1 MSIINKIGGYDSVL
15 LKFVPDFER
24 LRLQS
29 LAILLI
35 IPTFTGFFAMFLM
48 LDSYRNSG
56 LSTGIIILIS
66 LIWAFFIFLMDRA
79 LFIFPKKKSDS
90 QKKKYILFITR
101 FIISLI
107 IGFTISHSLLVYMNK
122 GLIDKDIQENIQLK
136 IDNKTK
142 NENTQI
148 INNTNLINKD
158 EEEIRKYEND
168 INKIHEYLKAETNG
182 DRITISI
189 DGVNY
194 LTSGRP
200 NSANADINI
209 NTNSM
214 NLLLNR
220 KEEHLKTV
228 KKRVETSKN
237 ELNTQNNKKEEQIK
251 KIKEEESIDY
261 SIRSEI
267 MYKIIFKDWITTLH
281 SLSWLLLILIVDVI
295 AIMLKTFFP
304 FGIYDN
310 LVENSENKYN
320 KMFIKWVEDDSTNNI
335 FDLNEILKKQDEKNT
350 STTKIVFGGIVLSS
364 TLTIIGVIKYGT
376 DILGFLNKWLEFV
389 SKLSQ

>member
-1 MSIINKIGGYDSVL
+1 MSLINKLGGYDSVL

-48 LDSYRNSG
+48 LDSYKNSG

-90 QKKKYILFITR
+90 QKKKYILFIAR
-101 FIISLI
+101 FTISLI

-148 INNTNLINKD
+148 INNTNLINIDKK
-158 EEEIRKYEND
+158 EVRELENEIK
-168 INKIHEYLKAETNG
+168 KIHEFLKAEENG
-182 DRITISI
+182 DKTNILI
-189 DGVNY
+189 DGINY
-194 LTSGRP
+194 PTSGKP
-200 NSANADINI
+200 NSDNKDKNR

-214 NLLLNR
+214 NILLNK
-220 KEEHLKTV
+220 KEEHLKTIN
-228 KKRVETSKN
+228 KRIETSES
-237 ELNTQNNKKEEQIK
+237 ELKTQNNKKEEQIK

-281 SLSWLLLILIVDVI
+281 SLSWLLLILIVDII

-320 KMFIKWVEDDSTNNI
+320 KMFIKWVEDSTNNT

-364 TLTIIGVIKYGT
+364 TLTIFGVIKYSS